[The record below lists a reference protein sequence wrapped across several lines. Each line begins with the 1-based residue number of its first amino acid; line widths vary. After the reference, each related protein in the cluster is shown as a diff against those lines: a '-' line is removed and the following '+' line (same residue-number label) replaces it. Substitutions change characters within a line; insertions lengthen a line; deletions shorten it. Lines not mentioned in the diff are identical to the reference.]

1 MECTAVVEVS
11 DLRKN
16 YGDIKALDGISFS
29 VSPGEIFGLL
39 GPNGAGKTT
48 ALECLEGLRRPNSGR
63 LRVMGIDPAREL
75 RRLVRLMGVQL
86 QTGALPD
93 HIGVAEALRLF
104 CLYRGAAPDYD
115 LLERLGLD
123 GKKAA
128 QYHSLSTGQKRRLA
142 LALAIA
148 HRPRVLFLDEP
159 TAGLDV
165 ATRAVLHEMMRELRR
180 EGAAIVLSTH
190 DMAEA
195 EAMADRVAILLQGRI
210 AASGTPRELTAAG
223 KGLTRISVRTAG
235 DFLNGATFRG
245 VVRTAR
251 QGDYHV
257 FFTASPGPAVAA
269 IIAFVEKSGG
279 SLIDLR
285 VERPT
290 LEERFLELTTAS
302 ADPLQAENQREKPA
316 VPEKEVLA

>member
-1 MECTAVVEVS
+1 MECTAVEVNN
-11 DLRKN
+11 LRKN
-16 YGDIKALDGISFS
+16 YGNIKALDGISFS
-29 VSPGEIFGLL
+29 VAPGEIFGLL

-48 ALECLEGLRRPNSGR
+48 ALECLEGLRRPDSGQM
-63 LRVMGIDPAREL
+63 RVMGTDPTSEP
-75 RRLVRLMGVQL
+75 RRLARLMGVQL
-86 QTGALPD
+86 QSGALPD

-104 CLYRGAAPDYD
+104 CAYRGVAPDYD
-115 LLERLGLD
+115 LLERLGL
-123 GKKAA
+123 GEKKAA

-142 LALAIA
+142 LALALA

-165 ATRAVLHEMMRELRR
+165 ATRSVLHKMMREFRE

-195 EAMADRVAILLQGRI
+195 EAMAERVAILLRGRI
-210 AASGTPRELTAAG
+210 AASGTPRELTASG
-223 KGLTRISVRTAG
+223 EGLTRISVRTTG
-235 DFLNGATFRG
+235 DFLNGATFRE
-245 VVRTAR
+245 VVRTAQ
-251 QGDYHV
+251 QGEYHLY
-257 FFTASPGPAVAA
+257 FTPSPGPAVAA

-302 ADPLQAENQREKPA
+302 ADPLQAEK
-316 VPEKEVLA
+316 